1 MIKLIDAGKVTNLVS
16 GYNCWFNYQ
25 LLFLRITWEIN
36 YGEELFP
43 LEFWVSSMEH
53 ATMSR
58 MFILAWTGLHRAN
71 NEMQIEIIPGL
82 LWIVRVLMTA

>member
-1 MIKLIDAGKVTNLVS
+1 MGR
-16 GYNCWFNYQ
+16 NCFRSNFECPAWT
-25 LLFLRITWEIN
+25 R
-36 YGEELFP
+36 
-43 LEFWVSSMEH
+43 EH

-82 LWIVRVLMTA
+82 L